1 MNERTDNRKLGEE
14 TEKEWLLESIL
25 NDSNQMIQVS
35 DFETYTMLYANSAA
49 RLYTGHENQPY
60 QGEYCY
66 KYMMSLEEP
75 CPFCPMRKM
84 QQDEC
89 QETEVDNGK
98 EIYAVK
104 TKVTEWNGRKVFI
117 EYAWDITEVRRSQKI
132 FEAQMQTLLGAIPE
146 AQGIFHL
153 DLTSDECLSINGSA
167 KSLDTMEH
175 KTTVDDLV
183 RQIAAF
189 VPDEKGKE
197 EFFAFFNRESL
208 RKAYQKGKAEIKKET
223 DSYFDD
229 GSIRSACIT
238 ARFFMNPSTDH
249 LECVIYGMDITEE
262 KKELLAYEKH
272 MKEQFAIFNA
282 LSRDYLNVFLVDG
295 KTDTAKILKMDGYVT
310 TGLVNDPDIIYP
322 YQATCAQYISERV
335 HPDDQEMMRDAM
347 KMERVLQELADQK
360 EYVSTYKT
368 LVKGEVHYYQFKYM
382 RMENTD
388 HIIAGFQNVDALI
401 AKERKVQEKLEKAL
415 KAEEQSNQAKRVFMN
430 SMSHDIRTPLNAIVG
445 YTTLASSHM
454 EDKDAVKKYL
464 SRITTAGSHLIA
476 LVNDVLE
483 VNQIESGNIQMDELP
498 VSVPDVIEEL
508 ETILQ
513 ASVSEKNLHLMV
525 DAEEIVHKKILADK
539 LRLNQ
544 VLLNIL
550 GNSVKFTKPGGSIS
564 FQVKEMENAPEGSAR
579 YCFTIKDTGI
589 GMSQEFRK
597 HIFETFTRE
606 KTATVSGIQG
616 SGLGMAIAKN
626 IVDLMGGTIQVSSE
640 LDKGTETTVILQF
653 KLCEAPEENKEDP
666 DGIPNFEGKKLL
678 LVEDN
683 ELNREIAAEI
693 LQEAGFFVET
703 AEDGTIAVEK
713 MRQADDGTYDLILMD
728 IQMPQMD
735 GYEATSRIRKLPD
748 TETANIPI
756 IAMTANAFAEDR
768 QKAFEAGMNG
778 YIAKPIDLSK
788 MMETLKVFLK

>member
-1 MNERTDNRKLGEE
+1 MRERTDNRQPDGGI
-14 TEKEWLLESIL
+14 EKEWLLESIL

-35 DFETYTMLYANSAA
+35 DLETYTMLYANSAA
-49 RLYTGHENQPY
+49 RIYTGHENQPY

-66 KYMMSLEEP
+66 KYMMGLDKP

-84 QQDEC
+84 EQNEC

-104 TKVTEWNGRKVFI
+104 TKVTEWNGKKVFI

-132 FEAQMQTLLGAIPE
+132 FETQMQTLLGAIPE

-153 DLTSDECLSINGSA
+153 DITSDVCLSINGSS

-175 KTTVDDLV
+175 KTTVNDLV
-183 RQIAAF
+183 RQVAAF
-189 VPDEKGKE
+189 VPDEQGKE
-197 EFFAFFNRESL
+197 EFFTFFNRESL
-208 RKAYQKGKAEIKKET
+208 LNAYKKGKAEIKKET

-272 MKEQFAIFNA
+272 MKEQFDIFNA
-282 LSRDYLNVFLVDG
+282 LSKDYLNIFLVDG
-295 KTDTAKILKMDGYVT
+295 DADTARILKLDGYVT
-310 TGLVNDPDIIYP
+310 TGLVNNPDRIYP
-322 YQATCAQYISERV
+322 YKATCEQYISERV
-335 HPDDQEMMRDAM
+335 HPDDQEMMHDAM
-347 KMERVLQELADQK
+347 KLERVLQELTVKK
-360 EYVSTYKT
+360 EYVSAYKT
-368 LVKGEVHYYQFKYM
+368 LVNGEVHYYQFKYM
-382 RMENTD
+382 RLENTK
-388 HIIAGFQNVDALI
+388 HIIAGFQNIDALI
-401 AKERKVQEKLEKAL
+401 TREKEVQKKLELAL
-415 KAEEQSNQAKRVFMN
+415 RAEEQSNQAKRVFMN

-445 YTTLASSHM
+445 YTTLASSHI

-483 VNQIESGNIQMDELP
+483 MNQIESGNIQMDDLP
-498 VSVPDVIEEL
+498 VYIPEVIEEL
-508 ETILQ
+508 ETMIQ
-513 ASVSEKNLHLMV
+513 ASVSEKNLKLIV

-550 GNSVKFTKPGGSIS
+550 GNSVKFTKPGGSIY
-564 FQVKEMENAPEGSAR
+564 FKVKEIENAPKGYAG
-579 YCFTIKDTGI
+579 YCFEIKDTGI
-589 GMSQEFRK
+589 GMSREFSK

-626 IVDLMGGTIQVSSE
+626 IVDLLGGTIQVNSE
-640 LDKGTETTVILQF
+640 VDKGTETTVFLQF
-653 KLCEAPEENKEDP
+653 KVCDSPEENKEDHDNIP
-666 DGIPNFEGKKLL
+666 DFSGKKIL

-683 ELNREIAAEI
+683 ELNREIAVEI
-693 LQEAGFFVET
+693 LQEAGFSVET
-703 AEDGTIAVEK
+703 AEDGTIAVER
-713 MRQADDGTYDLILMD
+713 MHYADAGSYDLILMD
-728 IQMPQMD
+728 IQMPKMD
-735 GYEATSRIRKLPD
+735 GYEATREIRKLNEPQKA
-748 TETANIPI
+748 TIPI
-756 IAMTANAFAEDR
+756 IAMTANAFAEDQ
-768 QKAFEAGMNG
+768 QKAFDAGMDG
-778 YIAKPIDLSK
+778 YIAKPIDISK
-788 MMETLKVFLK
+788 LMETLKGFLK